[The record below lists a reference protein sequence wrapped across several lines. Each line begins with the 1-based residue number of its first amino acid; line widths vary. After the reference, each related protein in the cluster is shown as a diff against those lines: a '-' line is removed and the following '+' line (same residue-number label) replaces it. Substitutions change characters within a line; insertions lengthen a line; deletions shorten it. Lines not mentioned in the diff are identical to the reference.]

1 LPHLHNFA
9 NPGGELYLMDLIFL
23 ALKWQVLLMW
33 VLMVQELLEA
43 GDGFVQALNADVK
56 KVITKF

>member
-1 LPHLHNFA
+1 
-9 NPGGELYLMDLIFL
+9 MDLIFL